1 MDIGKH
7 ENAINLQKYKLIN
20 QDDFLF

>member
-7 ENAINLQKYKLIN
+7 ENTINLQKYKLIN